1 MRRKQFHL
9 MLLITLIA
17 AVFIVKPKIY
27 AQFPR
32 DGYQWLNADMSTKRL
47 TCIDALKQYAGGHN
61 WTNNNRRAEATFN
74 CIQRID
80 KYYQENPKHRSLEQA
95 KRESL
100 DDVVR
105 FLKAG
110 Q

>member
-1 MRRKQFHL
+1 MSRKQFRL

-17 AVFIVKPKIY
+17 AVFFVKPKIY
-27 AQFPR
+27 AEYPQN
-32 DGYQWLNADMSTKRL
+32 GYQWSNADMSTKRL
-47 TCIDALKQYAGGHN
+47 ICIDALKQYAGGHN

-74 CIQRID
+74 CIQSID
-80 KYYQENPKHRSLEQA
+80 RYYQEHPKNHSLEQA

-100 DDVVR
+100 ADVVR
-105 FLKAG
+105 FLQTG

>member
-1 MRRKQFHL
+1 MNRKQFRM

-17 AVFIVKPKIY
+17 AVFFIKPKIY
-27 AQFPR
+27 AEYPQN
-32 DGYQWLNADMSTKRL
+32 GYQWSNADISTKRL
-47 TCIDALKQYAGGHN
+47 LCIDALKQYAGGHN

-74 CIQRID
+74 CIQSID
-80 KYYQENPKHRSLEQA
+80 RYYQEHPKHHSLEQA

-100 DDVVR
+100 ADVVS
-105 FLKAG
+105 FLLTG

>member
-1 MRRKQFHL
+1 MSTKQFRL

-17 AVFIVKPKIY
+17 AVFFAKPKIY
-27 AQFPR
+27 AQYPQN
-32 DGYQWLNADMSTKRL
+32 GYQWLNADMSTKRL

-61 WTNNNRRAEATFN
+61 WTNNNRRAEATFS

-80 KYYQENPKHRSLEQA
+80 RYYQEHPKNLSLEQA

-100 DDVVR
+100 GDVVR
-105 FLKAG
+105 FLKTG

>member
-1 MRRKQFHL
+1 MNRKQFRL

-17 AVFIVKPKIY
+17 AVFFIKPKIY
-27 AQFPR
+27 AEYPQN
-32 DGYQWLNADMSTKRL
+32 GYQ
-47 TCIDALKQYAGGHN
+47 DALKQYAGGHN

-74 CIQRID
+74 CIQSID
-80 KYYQENPKHRSLEQA
+80 RYYQEHPKHHSLEEA

-100 DDVVR
+100 ADAVR
-105 FLKAG
+105 FLETG